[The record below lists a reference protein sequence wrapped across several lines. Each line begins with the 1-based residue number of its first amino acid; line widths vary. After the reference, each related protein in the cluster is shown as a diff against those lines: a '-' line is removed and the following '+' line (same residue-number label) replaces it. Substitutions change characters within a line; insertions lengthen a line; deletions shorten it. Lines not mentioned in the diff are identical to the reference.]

1 MVHRADNSELRYIRL
16 QRRIWPCFGI
26 CPCLPERR
34 LSQANIIHELDN
46 YRKLLPTS
54 AYDMLPSDK
63 SAEVCLDG
71 LSDRE
76 DAFFDV
82 LVPLIVIGLLKR
94 LPNLMSN
101 RKRN

>member
-1 MVHRADNSELRYIRL
+1 M
-16 QRRIWPCFGI
+16 
-26 CPCLPERR
+26 
-34 LSQANIIHELDN
+34 
-46 YRKLLPTS
+46 
-54 AYDMLPSDK
+54 MPSDE

-94 LPNLMSN
+94 LPNLISN
-101 RKRN
+101 RKQNKMVR